1 MIVLGPESGVGRP
14 VAAGGDEEESPP
26 PPVAPTPG
34 FFLAFRDKPSLIFD
48 STPMSTCKRVSMAV
62 WQQVV
67 GRLRLRFD
75 FSVPDHVAEYLLI
88 YWLIPD
94 W

>member
-1 MIVLGPESGVGRP
+1 
-14 VAAGGDEEESPP
+14 
-26 PPVAPTPG
+26 
-34 FFLAFRDKPSLIFD
+34 
-48 STPMSTCKRVSMAV
+48 MAV